1 MNSAVNL
8 IEKLLPL
15 IQEFTANER
24 EASLNDFANFLASKT
39 KEIPTAKDSPIA
51 LFESYGNQEASIA
64 FHLNRLGKYAKYY
77 VKDAFKNLELINA
90 DDFGFLA
97 AILERPNIN
106 KSELISFNAHEVP
119 SGMEVIKRLIKNEL
133 IHEKTKLDDRRIKV
147 LNLTEKGRNTF
158 FRATVQMEKVAKI
171 VTSQLSEDE
180 KMLLKNIL
188 NKLDKFHEN
197 IYFTEKD
204 YDIDNI
210 LNKY

>member
-8 IEKLLPL
+8 IENLLPL
-15 IQEFTANER
+15 IEEFTANKR
-24 EASLNDFANFLASKT
+24 EASVSDFTNFLTSKT
-39 KEIPTAKDSPIA
+39 KETSSVKDSPIA

-97 AILERPNIN
+97 AILERPDIN

-119 SGMEVIKRLIKNEL
+119 SGMEVIKRLIKNGL

-147 LNLTEKGRNTF
+147 LNLTEKGRSTF
-158 FRATVQMEKVAKI
+158 FQATVQMEKVAKI
-171 VTSQLSEDE
+171 VTSQLSDAE
-180 KMLLKNIL
+180 KMALMNIL

-197 IYFTEKD
+197 IYFAEKD

-210 LNKY
+210 LEKY